1 MAFSVAIV
9 GRPNVGK
16 STLFNR
22 LVGKRLALVD
32 DTPGVTRD
40 RREGEGRLFD
50 LEFTVIDTAG
60 MDEVRDESLEARMR
74 AQSERAIAEAD
85 AVLFL
90 LDARAGVTA
99 AEEILA
105 DELREALRPV
115 FVLANKCEGAAGEAG
130 WAEAFSLGLGE
141 PVAFS
146 AEHGTGFDAVYDFL
160 QPIGAAIAT
169 AEAEAP
175 PEGGEPLQLAIV
187 GRPNVGKSTLINR
200 LIGEDR
206 LLTGPEA
213 GITRDAISVE
223 WQYGA
228 RPLKLVDTAGMRRKT
243 RVAEKLEKL
252 AVADGLRAVRFAHIV
267 ALVVDATQ
275 GLDKQ
280 DLQIA
285 EHTVDEGRG
294 LVIALNKWDAVRD
307 RDAALRAV
315 RDRLQRSLPQVKGIP
330 LVTVSGLKKTRLET
344 LLDEVFRIYDLW
356 NTRVATPDLNQ
367 WLTEVT
373 ASNPPPAS
381 GGRANRI
388 KYISQPK
395 ARPPTFVVFCSRPR
409 ALPTAYLR
417 YLENELRHDFDLP
430 GVPIRF
436 QVKKTS

>member
-1 MAFSVAIV
+1 MPFSVAIV
-9 GRPNVGK
+9 GRPNAGK

-40 RREGEGRLFD
+40 RREGEARLFD
-50 LEFTVIDTAG
+50 LDFTVIDTAG
-60 MDEVRDESLEARMR
+60 MDEVRDDSLEARMR
-74 AQSERAIAEAD
+74 AQSARAIAEAD

-105 DELREALRPV
+105 DELREASRPV
-115 FVLANKCEGAAGEAG
+115 LVLANKCEGASGEAG
-130 WAEAFSLGLGE
+130 WAEAFALGLGE

-146 AEHGTGFDAVYDFL
+146 AEHGTGMDAVYEFL
-160 QPIGAAIAT
+160 QPIARALET
-169 AEAEAP
+169 AEAEAR

-223 WQYGA
+223 WQYKD
-228 RPLKLVDTAGMRRKT
+228 RPIKLVDTAGMRRKT
-243 RVAEKLEKL
+243 RVSEKLEKL

-267 ALVVDATQ
+267 VLIVDATQ

-294 LVIALNKWDAVRD
+294 LLVALNKWDAVTD
-307 RDAALRAV
+307 REGALQAV

-330 LVTVSGLKKTRLET
+330 LVTVSGLKKTRLDT
-344 LLDEVFRIYDLW
+344 LLDESFRIYDLW

-373 ASNPPPAS
+373 GAHPPPAS
-381 GGRANRI
+381 GGRSNRI

-395 ARPPTFVVFCSRPR
+395 ARPPTFVVFCGRPKD
-409 ALPTAYLR
+409 LPDTYLR